1 MWLTTD
7 ARYAYHGLNQ
17 SEMVKCGTSLIRP
30 TEVDAAVGNE
40 KGLKRTIDNFFVR
53 LMLDPPKI
61 HSQCCDTKP
70 SGYV

>member
-1 MWLTTD
+1 
-7 ARYAYHGLNQ
+7 
-17 SEMVKCGTSLIRP
+17 MVKCGTSLIRP

-53 LMLDPPKI
+53 LMLDLTEI